1 MSRHSIGSTTSKVEY
16 IEVNSLGGTIESSED
31 LVRGRSG
38 ADNIDPQDAL
48 LLNQYCR
55 KVDMRI
61 LSYAIVLCILNQ
73 GDRGSLGV
81 AKVVGLE
88 EDLGMINNDFN
99 IAATLFTVGYLSLEM
114 FSNFILKRVG
124 ASRLLPTLGVL
135 WGVVC
140 ALQGVIRTKTQLFV

>member
-1 MSRHSIGSTTSKVEY
+1 MSIHSIGSTTSKVEY

-73 GDRGSLGV
+73 GDRGSIGV

-99 IAATLFTVGYLSLEM
+99 IATTLFTVGYLSLE
-114 FSNFILKRVG
+114 
-124 ASRLLPTLGVL
+124 
-135 WGVVC
+135 
-140 ALQGVIRTKTQLFV
+140 